1 MIISQGE
8 VQTIPTTF
16 DKLQT
21 ILIALKSVGYAMVSI
36 LSSLISVTITHSP
49 QEIMNRSEKAVEKYL
64 NRNTVRKPN
73 LFVEEL
79 LKSGL

>member
-1 MIISQGE
+1 
-8 VQTIPTTF
+8 
-16 DKLQT
+16 
-21 ILIALKSVGYAMVSI
+21 
-36 LSSLISVTITHSP
+36 
-49 QEIMNRSEKAVEKYL
+49 MNRSEKAVEKYL